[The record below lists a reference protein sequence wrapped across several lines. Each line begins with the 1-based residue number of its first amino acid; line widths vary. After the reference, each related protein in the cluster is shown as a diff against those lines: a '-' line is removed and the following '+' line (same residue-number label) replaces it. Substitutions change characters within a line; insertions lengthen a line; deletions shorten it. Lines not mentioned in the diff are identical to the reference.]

1 MEQQGYVKLENQNGI
16 GYITFYHP
24 SSNAMP
30 GYLLAEMVQKIEE
43 ANANTDI
50 KVMVL
55 QSEGR
60 TFCAGASFDELLQ
73 LHDKESAV
81 RFFMGFARVINVMRK
96 TNKFII
102 AQVQGKAVGGGVG
115 LIAAADYAMATEK
128 AAIRL
133 SELSIG
139 IGPYVIAPAVK
150 RKIGVAAF
158 GELAINATTWH
169 TAFWAREKGLFAKVF
184 DSQSVLEDEVMVLA
198 QKLATYDNVA
208 TARLKKDLWEGTEN
222 WDVLLP
228 EKAQISAQLT
238 LREYTRKNLKKFK
251 KES

>member
-1 MEQQGYVKLENQNGI
+1 MEQQGHVKLENQNGI

-30 GYLLAEMVQKIEE
+30 GYLLAEMVQKINE
-43 ANANTDI
+43 ANANPDI

-81 RFFMGFARVINVMRK
+81 RFFMGFARVINAMRK

-115 LIAAADYAMATEK
+115 LIAAADYVMATEK
-128 AAIRL
+128 AAIKL

-158 GELAINATTWH
+158 SELSINATTWH

-184 DSQSVLEDEVMVLA
+184 DSQSVLEDEVMILA
-198 QKLATYDNVA
+198 QKLATYDNIA
-208 TARLKKDLWEGTEN
+208 TAHLKKDLWEGTEN
-222 WDVLLP
+222 WDALLP
-228 EKAQISAQLT
+228 EKAKITAALVLQEFT
-238 LREYTRKNLKKFK
+238 KNKLKTFFK
-251 KES
+251 K